1 MIILNR
7 AQNMKGVFS
16 PVFFI
21 NLGLLTLCIF
31 LLYLVSDYPDMARA
45 FPRLVL
51 VMMLAVTAMDS
62 LNMIRGK
69 KGEKSSEKTREGDSP
84 KGPLKVLYM
93 VSLMFIFYL
102 FLIVFGLIPATL
114 LFLLLSGWTLGYR
127 KLKRLMI
134 SSVII
139 TAFVYIIF
147 RVIMNSILPEAFIFT
162 VMRG

>member
-21 NLGLLTLCIF
+21 NLGLLALCIF

-93 VSLMFIFYL
+93 VSLMFIYYL
-102 FLIVFGLIPATL
+102 FLTVFGLLLATL

-127 KLKRLMI
+127 ELKRLMI

-147 RVIMNSILPEAFIFT
+147 RVIMNSILPEALIFT

>member
-1 MIILNR
+1 
-7 AQNMKGVFS
+7 MKGVFS
-16 PVFFI
+16 TGLFI
-21 NLGLLTLCIF
+21 NLGLLVLCIF
-31 LLYLVSDYPDMARA
+31 LFYIVSAYPDMARA

-51 VMMLAVTAMDS
+51 LMMLAVTAVDS

-69 KGEKSSEKTREGDSP
+69 KGEKSAEKTGEGDSP

-93 VSLMFIFYL
+93 ASLMFIFYL
-102 FLIVFGLIPATL
+102 FLIVFGLLPATL

-139 TAFVYIIF
+139 TAFVYTIF
-147 RVIMNSILPEAFIFT
+147 MVIMNSILPEALIFT